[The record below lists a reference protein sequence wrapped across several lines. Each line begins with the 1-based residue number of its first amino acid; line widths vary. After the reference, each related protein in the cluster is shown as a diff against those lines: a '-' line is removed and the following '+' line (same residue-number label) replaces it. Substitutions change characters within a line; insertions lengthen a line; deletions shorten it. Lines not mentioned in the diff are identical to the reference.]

1 MIDCVLW
8 RARVGISNAFKFQ
21 AQVKSNMKNPLLFQK
36 IFLLFIN
43 YIYTRIIYL
52 ISFSTFRFLKNILQL
67 VVVEI
72 LFYYILKSCYIYLS
86 KKGGVC
92 VYYKEHIPLL
102 RRYDLCTLSNCL
114 VTKFVWKSK
123 SASLPVIT
131 DHQTQHELE
140 NFCTSLDTL
149 MDHINNELTIL
160 LVITG
165 DLNAGCSK

>member
-114 VTKFVWKSK
+114 VTK
-123 SASLPVIT
+123 IR
-131 DHQTQHELE
+131 LE
-140 NFCTSLDTL
+140 
-149 MDHINNELTIL
+149 
-160 LVITG
+160 
-165 DLNAGCSK
+165 K